1 MPGKTVCVPLLSRG
15 EIDVAV
21 RRLAGELNRDY
32 RGRNPLLIGILK
44 GSFVFMADLVR
55 YLDFSLEIDFA
66 RISSY
71 GWGRQTSGRVRVLF
85 GPRCAVRGRD
95 IIVVEDI
102 IDTGLS
108 VSHFFDY
115 LRKRGPASL
124 TLCALVD
131 KPARRR
137 VPVHIDYL
145 GFSAPDKF
153 LVGCGLDW
161 DERYRNLPDICALE
175 DEGPAGAP

>member
-1 MPGKTVCVPLLSRG
+1 MLSRS

-55 YLDFSLEIDFA
+55 QLDFPLEIDFA
-66 RISSY
+66 RVSSY
-71 GWGRQTSGRVRVLF
+71 GRGRQTSGKVRVLF
-85 GPRCAVRGRD
+85 GPRCAVQGRD
-95 IIVVEDI
+95 VIVVEDI
-102 IDTGLS
+102 VDTGLS
-108 VSHFFDY
+108 VSHFIAY
-115 LRKRGPASL
+115 LAKRHPASL
-124 TLCALVD
+124 KLCALVD

-137 VPVHIDYL
+137 VPVQIDYL
-145 GFSAPDKF
+145 GFTVPDKF

-161 DERYRNLPDICALE
+161 DEKYRNLPDICALE
-175 DEGPAGAP
+175 DEE